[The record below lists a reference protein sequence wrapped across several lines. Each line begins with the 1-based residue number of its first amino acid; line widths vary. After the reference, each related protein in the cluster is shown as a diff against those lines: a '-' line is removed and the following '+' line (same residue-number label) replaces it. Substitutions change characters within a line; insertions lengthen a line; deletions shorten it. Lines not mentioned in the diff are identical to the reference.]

1 MKLFSAL
8 VILGSVLGLAGCV
21 ADMDPS
27 SEQGDDAEIDEQTAV
42 AEQEVMN
49 GAINAACAES
59 LTLRNSPGGATIG
72 TMLTGPFH
80 GVSKFYVSRTEGSW
94 SYGYSYSLGSWGW
107 AMAYYLTTSY
117 SESGT
122 PGQIGYGFVCYRSD
136 GHAISGGI
144 G

>member
-1 MKLFSAL
+1 MKFFSTF
-8 VILGSVLGLAGCV
+8 VVLGSVLGLTGCV

-27 SEQGDDAEIDEQTAV
+27 SEQGDDAYVDEQTAV
-42 AEQEVMN
+42 AEQEVTN

-80 GVSKFYVSRTEGSW
+80 GISKFYVQSTSGSW
-94 SYGYSYSLGSWGW
+94 SYGYSYSLGRWGW
-107 AMAYYLTTSY
+107 AMAFYLTATY

-122 PGQIGYGFVCYRSD
+122 PGQFGYNFSCHRSD
-136 GHAISGGI
+136 GHIIGG
-144 G
+144 GVG